1 MQKFNNEVEQKFSL
15 RKYTIGLCSVCLGFV
30 TIGMGSQ
37 TVKADTV
44 NNVEK
49 SSVMQ
54 ENNMQDA
61 DSATAKPN
69 ITPTE
74 TKKNEV
80 GSVATT
86 APKTNTT
93 SNGVKANTADSANST
108 KTKPT
113 KANSTVANSNNVSAQ
128 AQSTKAES
136 VVQPK
141 VSATSTEAK
150 LNEPGSAV
158 VKPNVTSKEAKP
170 NIADSATSTEIKPQE
185 TRLAK
190 TVNTKVLAESKVAT
204 DNQFDFDDW
213 TTQIDDSCLNIT
225 GYKGDRSKQIV
236 VPNGADFAKAGKND
250 QNLQVEIDKN
260 TLADLIVDGVA
271 PKLSNTNG
279 QKIVAKG
286 NDWSDAFSGKNLHDI
301 SGLANLDTSNVTN
314 MNNMFYGN
322 KISNL
327 SSLANWNIGNV
338 TSMSNMF
345 DLNQIIDLS
354 PLAKWNTSNVTNM
367 YGVFNNNWI
376 NDVSG
381 LATWD
386 ISNVTNMDAMLNN
399 NHISDLSPFKALAD
413 NKTENQAT
421 GDFRKDGL
429 PTNEEMTKSNQL
441 VANSN
446 VDYTH
451 SVDGKPE
458 TVTLSDSSTLTFSKD
473 VIHSDDGKEN
483 DIEVTFK
490 SNSFKAGDVYQFKFA
505 NWFLP
510 LKQGSLEN
518 LPSALGTTTSTLDDS
533 NIRTITDTFTST
545 GSITQKFHVSA
556 ANFEDLRRDGHEV
569 DYLISKL
576 LIAVTKNNQPDQSGA
591 IYLQRGKVGNGS
603 IRNPQDAI
611 NLRNGTYID
620 GEKYHVTYR
629 PIVYLWNANLKDKQ
643 TDFDLSLPDEFQV
656 EPSSFQL
663 TDKTGTPITDSKIL
677 SAFKWQSLG
686 NNTYRLS
693 FSNLPDNDVI
703 NQINY
708 GGYKVAFDA
717 TLHANGKTTLTDKN
731 GNGISVQLHE
741 HQYNTKEPVY
751 DSPVYKV
758 LDPLK
763 VATKAS
769 ANPLIY
775 WTPIYK
781 NIPQSTKKYPS
792 TGFSNNQNG
801 NLIGGHV
808 FNYDVMTN
816 LTNAK
821 LTLNIPDGFNLYSFD
836 SQEKGKVK
844 SMDVIFADGT
854 RTTVQN
860 SASFAGDN
868 NKAIRQIVY
877 YFNNI
882 DSSGLYSPSSD
893 DLTFL
898 KADKFELATNYA
910 NGNLVE
916 PKDKLTIS
924 GNLSSDQFV
933 NSATMNFD
941 VITVDDPVNHT
952 IKESAGAWA
961 GPNQTSSAPNQEG
974 GDIGIT
980 FAPWDNTCVKLDN
993 PVFYIQYNN
1002 LMSPELDKISVSNPN
1017 GGKAE
1022 YKAEL
1027 LDNHMIKVSVTGEYY
1042 YESHGSFEF
1051 HLPFMNTTD
1060 ATSSDKPVTIYIYD
1074 GKNGTR
1080 GDKVNYG
1087 TAHASSKVIDGIH
1100 MDLEGTGTWKINV
1113 ASGFTVDPGS
1123 ITNTTA
1129 SPVKDGKQDVHRDHA
1144 DQFDLTYSLVNSKST
1159 EKNNLVD
1166 VVNLPGTWD
1175 GKSGFNVALDA
1186 QPYLIDVSTG
1196 ERIDPS
1202 KYTIEYSNDRSQNKF
1217 TDSFSNDVQ
1226 AIRIRYGLTMPVT
1239 ASWRLVVPVKDD
1251 HVYDHEGKTLHL
1263 SDLLYG
1269 ADENKDSGDF
1279 TQENGYYV
1287 PKNTAIKLYLITAD
1301 SSASA
1306 TVTVGG
1312 ISHIKTYVH
1321 YQDANGTDHLVELPD
1336 QAKTFN
1342 EGVDTIS
1349 RDKFITSLSD
1359 ADKAL
1364 LPAQMVLDYNNP
1376 TVKLADNK
1384 FLDGYTTGDF
1394 KLGDKATYYT
1404 DGMQVIFEGKLPI
1417 NVTNEHKVTI
1427 TVHKKQ
1433 EKLENNQVVTVDLPD
1448 QTFDKTLTISGQ
1460 KNPFTGDV
1468 KWDSDNTTGT
1478 IHIDIPDID
1487 GYSKNEASRDVNID
1501 MNSKD
1506 SVINVLYKLPRHTIT
1521 YIYLAPDGK
1530 GSTYRYGSPVVVTGV
1545 PNQSLDAHLTAPDGY
1560 VFADPQ
1566 QAMAKSVI
1574 GKDDQ
1579 TIFIDLK
1586 HGTENV
1592 SRKDDVNMTVHYV
1605 MDDGSDAPS
1614 DNKQTLSFT
1623 ENGIQD
1629 LVTQKITWTPADS
1642 KTFKDVDSP
1651 VLTGYTPDQDKVAGQ
1666 TVKFGDN
1673 DVEATVHY
1681 TANAQTAT
1689 ITYIDDTEK
1698 KTLGSDAQN
1707 GKFNQVIAF
1716 EHDPAEVIKG
1726 LEEKGYALVSND
1738 FNSNKYQADNSNN
1751 VFYVHLKHGTSES
1764 SRKDDVNMTVH
1775 YVMDDGSKAPS
1786 DSKQTVSFTES
1797 GIKDNVTGNITWTPA
1812 ESQTL
1817 KDVDSPVLTGY
1828 TADIK
1833 TAKGKVVNFDD
1844 PDINVTVH
1852 YSANEQT
1859 ATITYIDDTTKTNLD
1874 SKDAKGKFGQAI
1886 TFEHDPAAKIASYE
1900 KQGYVLVSNSF
1911 DNNKYQADDNNN
1923 VFYVHL
1929 KHGTKKVSRND
1940 DVTMTVHY
1948 VMDDGS
1954 QAPNDNKQTVNFTE
1968 NGIQDNVTGNI
1979 TWTPAE
1985 SQTLKDVDSPV
1996 LTGYTADIK
2005 TAKGKVVNFD
2015 DPDIN
2020 VTVHYSANEQTAKI
2034 TYIDDTTKT
2043 NLDSKD
2049 AKGKFGQAI
2058 TFETAPTDK
2067 IANYEKQGYVLVSN
2081 SFDNNKYQADDNNNV
2096 FYVHLKHG
2104 TKKVSRNDD
2113 VTMTVHYVMDDGSQA
2128 PNDNKQTV
2136 SFTENGIQD
2145 NVTGNITWT
2154 PAESQTLKDVDSPVL
2169 TGYTADIKTAKGK
2182 VVNFDDPDI
2191 NVTVRYSANEQTAKI
2206 TYIDDTTKTNLDSKD
2221 AKGKFGQAI
2230 TFETAPTDKIA
2241 SYEKQGY
2248 VLVSNSFDNNKYQAD
2263 DNNNVFYVHLK
2274 HKIEN
2279 VTRNDTVTRTIHYL
2293 YDNGNTAQPDKTQ
2306 TVSFNETGTKDDVTG
2321 KTTWDNDNA
2330 QTVDSVN
2337 TPSIVGYTPDK
2348 SSIEKQ
2354 TFKFGDKDVE
2364 VTVRYSAN
2372 EQTAT
2377 ITYIDDT
2384 TKTNLDSKDAKGKFG
2399 QAITFEHDPAAK
2411 IASYEKQGYV
2421 LVSNSFDNNKYQ
2433 ADDNN
2438 NVFYVHLKHG
2448 TKKVSRN
2455 DDVTMTVHYVMDDGS
2470 QAPNDN
2476 KQTVNFTENGIQ
2488 DLVTQKIT
2496 WTSTDSQ
2503 TLNDVNSPV
2512 LAGYT
2517 ADIKTV
2523 NGKSVNFGDSDIN
2536 VIVTYHANAQTAKIT
2551 YIDDTTKNNLDS
2563 KDASGK
2569 FGQAITFTTAPT
2581 DEIANYEKQGYKLVS
2596 NDFDNNKYQADDNKN
2611 VFYVHFVHD
2620 TKKVSQEHSASFTV
2634 HYIYKDGSQA
2644 KPDHEQTLSFTEN
2657 GIQDLVTQKIT
2668 WTPANSQK
2676 FDDVATP
2683 VITGYTPDQDK
2694 VIGQTANFETDN
2706 RKVTVT
2712 YSPNVQIGHINYI
2725 DDNTG
2730 KTLTRDDFSGRT
2742 NEHEDYTSID
2752 RIQEFENKG
2761 YVFVSSDYPDGGFN
2775 FDDNDQQDQIFNVH
2789 LKHGIVTVTTKK
2801 PQTPNM
2807 PIDPDPQS
2815 PKYPKDIN
2823 NTNKDVKRTIDY
2835 KFKDGKTAQPT
2846 VNDSLHFERTVVID
2860 KVTGDV
2866 VSDIWTPSQDFNDIQ
2881 TPAIQGYTSDRAV
2894 VSDKN
2899 IGHDHQDIVEHVVY
2913 SPDVQH
2919 MTITY
2924 IDDTT
2929 GETLHT
2935 DNPNG
2940 VSDQDANYTTGNIIK
2955 QFEEKHYKLVSDSTK
2970 GQDLIF
2976 DHDDNANQI
2985 YEVHFV
2991 HNTHAINQ
2999 TTSPKQTIHYV
3010 YADGLASQGKVTD
3023 DNVQQLSFKRDGYN
3037 DEVTGIDHWNAWTPA
3052 NGNYNAVDSPVI
3064 QGYTP
3069 DKLSVDGSTVDPT
3082 DKDIEITVTYNAD
3095 KQVAHVIYFDKTANT
3110 TLDSKDLSGKSD
3122 KDSEYSTA
3130 AKIGKYKSQHYV
3142 LFEDETN
3149 GENVIFDHNDKQ
3161 DQTYYVYLVHDT
3173 QKVSREHS
3181 ASFTVHYIYKDG
3193 RQAKPDHEQALSF
3206 TENGIQDLVT
3216 QKITWTP
3223 ADSQKFDDVVTPVI
3237 TGYTPDQDKVAGQ
3250 TANFETGDRKVT
3262 VTYLPDVQLGHI
3274 NYIDDNTGKTLT
3286 RDNFSGRTN
3295 EHEDYTPIDRIQEFE
3310 NKGYELV
3317 SNDYPDG
3324 GFNFDNNDRQDQVF
3338 NVHLKHGIVTV
3349 TSKKPQTPNMPIDPD
3364 PHSPKYPNDISN
3376 TNSDVKRTIDYKF
3389 KDGKT
3394 AQPTV
3399 NDSLHFERTVVI
3411 DKVTGDVL
3419 SDTWTP
3425 SQDFN
3430 DVQTP
3435 VIQGYTPD
3443 KTVASDKNI
3452 GHDHQ
3457 NIVEHVVY
3465 SPDAQHMTI
3474 TYVDDTTGKTLKQDK
3489 LDGTSDQDAKYT
3501 TGDIIKQYIDSH
3513 YKMVSDST
3521 NGKDLIFDH
3530 DDKADQTYEVH
3541 FIHGTHTINQTTSPK
3556 QTVHYVYAD
3565 GLVRQGKAS
3574 DDNVQ
3579 QLSFKRDGYNDEVTG
3594 TDHWNAWT
3602 PANSNY
3608 NAVDSP
3614 VIQGYTPDK
3623 SVVEKS
3629 TVNPT
3634 DKDTEITV
3642 VYYADKQTAHVIYI
3656 DKTTND
3662 VLTSDDLSGKS
3673 DKDSGYNTEDTIG
3686 KYESRHYV
3694 LTKDETDG
3702 KNVIFDHDD
3711 KQNQTYY
3718 VYFVHGTQKVNRQDT
3733 VTSTI
3738 DYKFE
3743 DGKTAQPTVTQTKHF
3758 SEDGVKDL
3766 VTGKITWDEAES
3778 QKFDDIATKSI
3789 VGYTPDKD
3797 NVAGSTVR
3805 FGDKDIEVTV
3815 TYHNNAQT
3823 AKITYIDDT
3832 TKNNLDSKDASG
3844 KFGQAI
3850 TFATAPTD
3858 EIANYK
3864 KQGYTLV
3871 SNDFNDNK
3879 YQADKSKNVFHVHF
3893 VHGTKK
3899 VSRDHSASFTVHY
3912 IYKDGRQAK
3921 PDHEQALSFTENG
3934 IQDLVTQKITW
3945 TPADSQK
3952 FDDVVT
3958 PVITGYTPDQD
3969 KVAGQTA
3976 NFETG
3981 DRKVTVTY
3989 LPDVQLGHINYIDD
4003 NTGKTLTRDNF
4014 SGRTNEHE
4022 DYTPIDRIQEFE
4034 NKGYELVSNDYPD
4047 GGFNFDDNDQQD
4059 QVFNVHLKHGT
4070 TTVTPDNPGHPGEP
4084 VDPKNPEGPKYPN
4097 GTELDQVK
4105 RTGTQTIHYV
4115 GAGDKTP
4122 ADNKQTFIFTR
4133 EITFDNVTGKIIS
4146 KTPWNVQ
4153 SYTFGKV
4160 NTPVIPGYHADKAVA
4175 GGETVT
4181 PDDLNKVITVTYA
4194 PDGGSGDNP
4203 GSNGGGDQGTTPT
4216 PEPVPEPTPSP
4227 DDQPDTTLPS
4237 DNNTDKDVEKD
4248 KQDKPE
4254 KVKKARKIIKTRITK
4269 QEHIGNAEKAEPI
4282 AEQEHNDQTVVS
4294 PVKNEANEPQL
4305 PQTGEAN
4312 TSVIGLLG
4320 MLVAG
4325 FAEILGFESSR
4336 SRKHKN

>member
-54 ENNMQDA
+54 ENRKQDA
-61 DSATAKPN
+61 APSNTVASTEAKANTPDSATAKPN

-74 TKKNEV
+74 TKENEV

-213 TTQIDDSCLNIT
+213 TTQVVA
-225 GYKGDRSKQIV
+225 KQTAI
-236 VPNGADFAKAGKND
+236 
-250 QNLQVEIDKN
+250 N
-260 TLADLIVDGVA
+260 TL
-271 PKLSNTNG
+271 NT
-279 QKIVAKG
+279 
-286 NDWSDAFSGKNLHDI
+286 
-301 SGLANLDTSNVTN
+301 TN
-314 MNNMFYGN
+314 
-322 KISNL
+322 KQTASI
-327 SSLANWNIGNV
+327 
-338 TSMSNMF
+338 
-345 DLNQIIDLS
+345 
-354 PLAKWNTSNVTNM
+354 
-367 YGVFNNNWI
+367 
-376 NDVSG
+376 
-381 LATWD
+381 
-386 ISNVTNMDAMLNN
+386 
-399 NHISDLSPFKALAD
+399 KALAD
-413 NKTENQAT
+413 NKTEKQAT

-446 VDYTH
+446 ADYTNF
-451 SVDGKPE
+451 VDGKPE
-458 TVTLSDSSTLTFSKD
+458 TVTLSDGSTLTFSKD

-483 DIEVTFK
+483 DIEVTFE

-505 NWFLP
+505 NYFLP

-1002 LMSPELDKISVSNPN
+1002 LMSPELDKISVPNPN

-1042 YESHGSFEF
+1042 YESHGLFAF

-1060 ATSSDKPVTIYIYD
+1060 ATNSEKPVTIYIYD

-1080 GDKVNYG
+1080 GDKITYG

-1100 MDLEGTGTWKINV
+1100 MDLEGTGTWNINV

-1269 ADENKDSGDF
+1269 ADENTDSGDF

-1287 PKNTAIKLYLITAD
+1287 PKNTAIKPYLITAD

-1306 TVTVGG
+1306 TVAVGG
-1312 ISHIKTYVH
+1312 ISHVKTYVH

-1336 QAKTFN
+1336 QAKTFD

-1417 NVTNEHKVTI
+1417 NVTNDHKVTI

-1468 KWDSDNTTGT
+1468 KWDSDKTTGT

-1586 HGTENV
+1586 NTYHAGNTDAKTIDRTINYLDDEDHSKAVASPVVQHGILKRVEVVDNTGKVLGYGTVIDDGEGYTLSDAYVPTTNWDEVVSPDLTKQGYEPASVAKVDAAVLTGDTQPATVDVYYKHHLVSVDINSHDKHGVSDDQLTRQVSQTVHFVYEDGTKVQDDNVQDRTFNRTLTVDAVNGKVIDNGEYTTDWMLADGEQPTFDAVNAPVVKGYFADKAKVDTADVGTDNLTQTITYHRLGHIIVVDKDDNQIVGADSPQFANDESDATKAKAINAPVVTNYHLVNGQPSVVQPTTDLSKDVKVVYAKDQGRVKVIFADDTTGNSLTGVGFDSGDADFNTPITYTTDNDLAKLASEGYDYVSTDGTLPKTVAGKTNTTITVHVKHGTTAIDENHPF
-1592 SRKDDVNMTVHYV
+1592 SKYTKDDLQKT
-1605 MDDGSDAPS
+1605 A
-1614 DNKQTLSFT
+1614 KQTINYVDDNGNQLLNSITHTVTFNATGTVDKVTGNLVNVDNNGKIIDQNGKLNWTFASDGNSPKQGDSYSFDAIPAQRT
-1623 ENGIQD
+1623 ILKDDKTYRFEKTDPVGVGTNGGVNAVTVTAEKPANQTVNVVYHLVTYHAGNIETKTVD
-1629 LVTQKITWTPADS
+1629 RTINYLDDEDHTKSVSALVTQHGQLARMQILDDQGNVIGYGTVNQDGTSYTINNDYVPVKNWDAVVSPDLSSRGYEPASIAKVDALNLTQATQPTTVNVYYKHHLVSVDVNS
-1642 KTFKDVDSP
+1642 KDKHGVSDDQ
-1651 VLTGYTPDQDKVAGQ
+1651 LTK
-1666 TVKFGDN
+1666 
-1673 DVEATVHY
+1673 TVHE
-1681 TANAQTAT
+1681 TVHFVNGQGQKLRDDNTQTRTFNRTLTVDAT
-1689 ITYIDDTEK
+1689 DNHVID
-1698 KTLGSDAQN
+1698 N
-1707 GKFNQVIAF
+1707 GKFTTDWKLADNSKDTYDNV
-1716 EHDPAEVIKG
+1716 DTPVIKG
-1726 LEEKGYALVSND
+1726 YFA
-1738 FNSNKYQADNSNN
+1738 
-1751 VFYVHLKHGTSES
+1751 
-1764 SRKDDVNMTVH
+1764 
-1775 YVMDDGSKAPS
+1775 
-1786 DSKQTVSFTES
+1786 
-1797 GIKDNVTGNITWTPA
+1797 
-1812 ESQTL
+1812 
-1817 KDVDSPVLTGY
+1817 
-1828 TADIK
+1828 
-1833 TAKGKVVNFDD
+1833 
-1844 PDINVTVH
+1844 
-1852 YSANEQT
+1852 
-1859 ATITYIDDTTKTNLD
+1859 
-1874 SKDAKGKFGQAI
+1874 DAKGVGSA
-1886 TFEHDPAAKIASYE
+1886 
-1900 KQGYVLVSNSF
+1900 
-1911 DNNKYQADDNNN
+1911 
-1923 VFYVHL
+1923 
-1929 KHGTKKVSRND
+1929 
-1940 DVTMTVHY
+1940 TV
-1948 VMDDGS
+1948 
-1954 QAPNDNKQTVNFTE
+1954 
-1968 NGIQDNVTGNI
+1968 IQDNIDKTVNYHKLGNI
-1979 TWTPAE
+1979 IPVDKAGKAIVGVPPVQFENDDTDPTKAKATSVPSITNWHTDGTTAVTPTGDL
-1985 SQTLKDVDSPV
+1985 SKNIKVTYNKDQGSFKVIFTDDI
-1996 LTGYTADIK
+1996 TGKTINGVGTNITADFDTPITYNIDDDIK
-2005 TAKGKVVNFD
+2005 KLTDDGYEYDSTDGKVPNK
-2015 DPDIN
+2015 I
-2020 VTVHYSANEQTAKI
+2020 TANES
-2034 TYIDDTTKT
+2034 TT
-2043 NLDSKD
+2043 
-2049 AKGKFGQAI
+2049 
-2058 TFETAPTDK
+2058 
-2067 IANYEKQGYVLVSN
+2067 
-2081 SFDNNKYQADDNNNV
+2081 
-2096 FYVHLKHG
+2096 
-2104 TKKVSRNDD
+2104 
-2113 VTMTVHYVMDDGSQA
+2113 VT
-2128 PNDNKQTV
+2128 
-2136 SFTENGIQD
+2136 
-2145 NVTGNITWT
+2145 
-2154 PAESQTLKDVDSPVL
+2154 
-2169 TGYTADIKTAKGK
+2169 
-2182 VVNFDDPDI
+2182 
-2191 NVTVRYSANEQTAKI
+2191 
-2206 TYIDDTTKTNLDSKD
+2206 
-2221 AKGKFGQAI
+2221 
-2230 TFETAPTDKIA
+2230 
-2241 SYEKQGY
+2241 
-2248 VLVSNSFDNNKYQAD
+2248 
-2263 DNNNVFYVHLK
+2263 VHLK
-2274 HKIEN
+2274 HKTES

-2306 TVSFNETGTKDDVTG
+2306 TVSFNETGIKDDVTG
-2321 KTTWDNDNA
+2321 DTTWSDDNA
-2330 QTVDSVN
+2330 QTVDSVI
-2337 TPSIVGYTPDK
+2337 TPSIIGYTPDK
-2348 SSIEKQ
+2348 SSIEGQ
-2354 TFKFGDKDVE
+2354 AFKFGDKDVE

-2438 NVFYVHLKHG
+2438 NVFYVHL
-2448 TKKVSRN
+2448 
-2455 DDVTMTVHYVMDDGS
+2455 
-2470 QAPNDN
+2470 
-2476 KQTVNFTENGIQ
+2476 
-2488 DLVTQKIT
+2488 
-2496 WTSTDSQ
+2496 
-2503 TLNDVNSPV
+2503 
-2512 LAGYT
+2512 
-2517 ADIKTV
+2517 
-2523 NGKSVNFGDSDIN
+2523 
-2536 VIVTYHANAQTAKIT
+2536 
-2551 YIDDTTKNNLDS
+2551 
-2563 KDASGK
+2563 
-2569 FGQAITFTTAPT
+2569 
-2581 DEIANYEKQGYKLVS
+2581 
-2596 NDFDNNKYQADDNKN
+2596 
-2611 VFYVHFVHD
+2611 
-2620 TKKVSQEHSASFTV
+2620 
-2634 HYIYKDGSQA
+2634 
-2644 KPDHEQTLSFTEN
+2644 
-2657 GIQDLVTQKIT
+2657 
-2668 WTPANSQK
+2668 
-2676 FDDVATP
+2676 
-2683 VITGYTPDQDK
+2683 
-2694 VIGQTANFETDN
+2694 
-2706 RKVTVT
+2706 
-2712 YSPNVQIGHINYI
+2712 
-2725 DDNTG
+2725 
-2730 KTLTRDDFSGRT
+2730 
-2742 NEHEDYTSID
+2742 
-2752 RIQEFENKG
+2752 
-2761 YVFVSSDYPDGGFN
+2761 
-2775 FDDNDQQDQIFNVH
+2775 
-2789 LKHGIVTVTTKK
+2789 
-2801 PQTPNM
+2801 
-2807 PIDPDPQS
+2807 
-2815 PKYPKDIN
+2815 
-2823 NTNKDVKRTIDY
+2823 
-2835 KFKDGKTAQPT
+2835 
-2846 VNDSLHFERTVVID
+2846 
-2860 KVTGDV
+2860 
-2866 VSDIWTPSQDFNDIQ
+2866 
-2881 TPAIQGYTSDRAV
+2881 
-2894 VSDKN
+2894 
-2899 IGHDHQDIVEHVVY
+2899 
-2913 SPDVQH
+2913 
-2919 MTITY
+2919 
-2924 IDDTT
+2924 
-2929 GETLHT
+2929 
-2935 DNPNG
+2935 
-2940 VSDQDANYTTGNIIK
+2940 
-2955 QFEEKHYKLVSDSTK
+2955 
-2970 GQDLIF
+2970 
-2976 DHDDNANQI
+2976 
-2985 YEVHFV
+2985 
-2991 HNTHAINQ
+2991 
-2999 TTSPKQTIHYV
+2999 
-3010 YADGLASQGKVTD
+3010 
-3023 DNVQQLSFKRDGYN
+3023 
-3037 DEVTGIDHWNAWTPA
+3037 
-3052 NGNYNAVDSPVI
+3052 
-3064 QGYTP
+3064 
-3069 DKLSVDGSTVDPT
+3069 
-3082 DKDIEITVTYNAD
+3082 
-3095 KQVAHVIYFDKTANT
+3095 
-3110 TLDSKDLSGKSD
+3110 
-3122 KDSEYSTA
+3122 
-3130 AKIGKYKSQHYV
+3130 
-3142 LFEDETN
+3142 
-3149 GENVIFDHNDKQ
+3149 
-3161 DQTYYVYLVHDT
+3161 
-3173 QKVSREHS
+3173 
-3181 ASFTVHYIYKDG
+3181 
-3193 RQAKPDHEQALSF
+3193 
-3206 TENGIQDLVT
+3206 
-3216 QKITWTP
+3216 
-3223 ADSQKFDDVVTPVI
+3223 
-3237 TGYTPDQDKVAGQ
+3237 
-3250 TANFETGDRKVT
+3250 
-3262 VTYLPDVQLGHI
+3262 
-3274 NYIDDNTGKTLT
+3274 
-3286 RDNFSGRTN
+3286 
-3295 EHEDYTPIDRIQEFE
+3295 
-3310 NKGYELV
+3310 
-3317 SNDYPDG
+3317 
-3324 GFNFDNNDRQDQVF
+3324 
-3338 NVHLKHGIVTV
+3338 
-3349 TSKKPQTPNMPIDPD
+3349 
-3364 PHSPKYPNDISN
+3364 
-3376 TNSDVKRTIDYKF
+3376 
-3389 KDGKT
+3389 
-3394 AQPTV
+3394 
-3399 NDSLHFERTVVI
+3399 
-3411 DKVTGDVL
+3411 
-3419 SDTWTP
+3419 
-3425 SQDFN
+3425 
-3430 DVQTP
+3430 
-3435 VIQGYTPD
+3435 
-3443 KTVASDKNI
+3443 
-3452 GHDHQ
+3452 
-3457 NIVEHVVY
+3457 
-3465 SPDAQHMTI
+3465 
-3474 TYVDDTTGKTLKQDK
+3474 
-3489 LDGTSDQDAKYT
+3489 
-3501 TGDIIKQYIDSH
+3501 
-3513 YKMVSDST
+3513 
-3521 NGKDLIFDH
+3521 
-3530 DDKADQTYEVH
+3530 
-3541 FIHGTHTINQTTSPK
+3541 
-3556 QTVHYVYAD
+3556 
-3565 GLVRQGKAS
+3565 
-3574 DDNVQ
+3574 
-3579 QLSFKRDGYNDEVTG
+3579 
-3594 TDHWNAWT
+3594 
-3602 PANSNY
+3602 
-3608 NAVDSP
+3608 
-3614 VIQGYTPDK
+3614 
-3623 SVVEKS
+3623 
-3629 TVNPT
+3629 
-3634 DKDTEITV
+3634 
-3642 VYYADKQTAHVIYI
+3642 
-3656 DKTTND
+3656 
-3662 VLTSDDLSGKS
+3662 
-3673 DKDSGYNTEDTIG
+3673 
-3686 KYESRHYV
+3686 
-3694 LTKDETDG
+3694 
-3702 KNVIFDHDD
+3702 
-3711 KQNQTYY
+3711 
-3718 VYFVHGTQKVNRQDT
+3718 
-3733 VTSTI
+3733 
-3738 DYKFE
+3738 
-3743 DGKTAQPTVTQTKHF
+3743 
-3758 SEDGVKDL
+3758 
-3766 VTGKITWDEAES
+3766 
-3778 QKFDDIATKSI
+3778 
-3789 VGYTPDKD
+3789 
-3797 NVAGSTVR
+3797 
-3805 FGDKDIEVTV
+3805 
-3815 TYHNNAQT
+3815 
-3823 AKITYIDDT
+3823 
-3832 TKNNLDSKDASG
+3832 
-3844 KFGQAI
+3844 
-3850 TFATAPTD
+3850 
-3858 EIANYK
+3858 
-3864 KQGYTLV
+3864 
-3871 SNDFNDNK
+3871 
-3879 YQADKSKNVFHVHF
+3879 
-3893 VHGTKK
+3893 
-3899 VSRDHSASFTVHY
+3899 
-3912 IYKDGRQAK
+3912 
-3921 PDHEQALSFTENG
+3921 
-3934 IQDLVTQKITW
+3934 
-3945 TPADSQK
+3945 
-3952 FDDVVT
+3952 
-3958 PVITGYTPDQD
+3958 
-3969 KVAGQTA
+3969 
-3976 NFETG
+3976 
-3981 DRKVTVTY
+3981 
-3989 LPDVQLGHINYIDD
+3989 
-4003 NTGKTLTRDNF
+4003 
-4014 SGRTNEHE
+4014 
-4022 DYTPIDRIQEFE
+4022 
-4034 NKGYELVSNDYPD
+4034 
-4047 GGFNFDDNDQQD
+4047 
-4059 QVFNVHLKHGT
+4059 
-4070 TTVTPDNPGHPGEP
+4070 
-4084 VDPKNPEGPKYPN
+4084 
-4097 GTELDQVK
+4097 
-4105 RTGTQTIHYV
+4105 
-4115 GAGDKTP
+4115 
-4122 ADNKQTFIFTR
+4122 
-4133 EITFDNVTGKIIS
+4133 
-4146 KTPWNVQ
+4146 
-4153 SYTFGKV
+4153 
-4160 NTPVIPGYHADKAVA
+4160 
-4175 GGETVT
+4175 
-4181 PDDLNKVITVTYA
+4181 
-4194 PDGGSGDNP
+4194 
-4203 GSNGGGDQGTTPT
+4203 
-4216 PEPVPEPTPSP
+4216 
-4227 DDQPDTTLPS
+4227 
-4237 DNNTDKDVEKD
+4237 
-4248 KQDKPE
+4248 
-4254 KVKKARKIIKTRITK
+4254 
-4269 QEHIGNAEKAEPI
+4269 
-4282 AEQEHNDQTVVS
+4282 
-4294 PVKNEANEPQL
+4294 
-4305 PQTGEAN
+4305 
-4312 TSVIGLLG
+4312 
-4320 MLVAG
+4320 
-4325 FAEILGFESSR
+4325 
-4336 SRKHKN
+4336 